1 MPDNPDA
8 VIIIADSSRQQW
20 LYALLSRYYHV
31 HTVLPSDD
39 DHQNID
45 LYFFDEVTLEE
56 NRKWLE
62 EWRKNV
68 QPDSPPVLLL
78 CDRNHPEIPAEQRKL
93 VDEILPADIE
103 AEQLR
108 EHINQWLRLR
118 DSVQVWLKA
127 SNTHQVIREPLSH
140 PSSALNNIPT
150 TSIPV
155 TPEPNNIALPCFY
168 RVARKTSSFR
178 ARMNSA
184 TAKPF

>member
-20 LYALLSRYYHV
+20 LYALLGRYYRV

-39 DHQNID
+39 EQQNID

-78 CDRNHPEIPAEQRKL
+78 CDR
-93 VDEILPADIE
+93 
-103 AEQLR
+103 
-108 EHINQWLRLR
+108 
-118 DSVQVWLKA
+118 
-127 SNTHQVIREPLSH
+127 
-140 PSSALNNIPT
+140 
-150 TSIPV
+150 
-155 TPEPNNIALPCFY
+155 
-168 RVARKTSSFR
+168 
-178 ARMNSA
+178 
-184 TAKPF
+184 KPP

>member
-108 EHINQWLRLR
+108 GKRR
-118 DSVQVWLKA
+118 
-127 SNTHQVIREPLSH
+127 
-140 PSSALNNIPT
+140 
-150 TSIPV
+150 
-155 TPEPNNIALPCFY
+155 
-168 RVARKTSSFR
+168 
-178 ARMNSA
+178 
-184 TAKPF
+184 

>member
-20 LYALLSRYYHV
+20 LYALLGRYYRV

-39 DHQNID
+39 EQQNID

-118 DSVQVWLKA
+118 DSV
-127 SNTHQVIREPLSH
+127 
-140 PSSALNNIPT
+140 
-150 TSIPV
+150 
-155 TPEPNNIALPCFY
+155 
-168 RVARKTSSFR
+168 
-178 ARMNSA
+178 
-184 TAKPF
+184 